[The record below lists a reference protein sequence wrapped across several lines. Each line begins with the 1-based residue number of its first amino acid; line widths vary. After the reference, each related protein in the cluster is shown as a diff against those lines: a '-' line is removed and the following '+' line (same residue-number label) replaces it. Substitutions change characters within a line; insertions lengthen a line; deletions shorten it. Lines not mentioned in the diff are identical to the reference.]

1 MTYVERSVV
10 LQTLD
15 HLWREHIVNLDH
27 LRSVVGFRGYA
38 QRDPLQEYKGEAFE
52 LFQAMLGNLRQAVT
66 AQLMRVELV
75 RQAAEAPPPE
85 APDMFGSHIDG
96 TTGEN
101 DFEGGETA
109 LLVRQEPV
117 AIVAPEDRDP
127 EQPGD
132 LGQGRPQRG
141 LPLRLR
147 QEIQALPR
155 GVCVRRLAA
164 EMLKKIRDA
173 IGRNRVVGR
182 AKFLRDRLFYRY
194 FRAQGAARAREFAK
208 NLRSS
213 GSSRLCFTIAFN
225 TPWVIDAL
233 TKAWQVHPTGMLL
246 VVIDNSSD
254 EAARKSIEDICRH
267 RGVPYFSLPRNRERH
282 WSRSHGTA
290 VNWVFDNIVR
300 KVRPELFGFIDH
312 DCFPIT
318 PFDMPGRMQGKKVF
332 GLKFGPTENFRY
344 KASRMIAN
352 GVFGEGSASSGSPPS
367 RMSPWTSRLE
377 WNWGSIQEAETGC
390 RSTRIS
396 LKKTLRPSR

>member
-1 MTYVERSVV
+1 
-10 LQTLD
+10 
-15 HLWREHIVNLDH
+15 
-27 LRSVVGFRGYA
+27 
-38 QRDPLQEYKGEAFE
+38 
-52 LFQAMLGNLRQAVT
+52 
-66 AQLMRVELV
+66 
-75 RQAAEAPPPE
+75 
-85 APDMFGSHIDG
+85 
-96 TTGEN
+96 
-101 DFEGGETA
+101 
-109 LLVRQEPV
+109 
-117 AIVAPEDRDP
+117 
-127 EQPGD
+127 
-132 LGQGRPQRG
+132 
-141 LPLRLR
+141 
-147 QEIQALPR
+147 
-155 GVCVRRLAA
+155 
-164 EMLKKIRDA
+164 MLKKIRDA

-208 NLRSS
+208 NLLSS

-344 KASRMIAN
+344 KASRNDRQWCLWGGFCFFRFSAVENVAMDFTPRMELGLDTGGGNWLPLYSHLAEEDVATVEMSFIPVTFGGTTGEHELFEGAMFHVGGSSYAQLTN
-352 GVFGEGSASSGSPPS
+352 TRHHRGAEHRQLLSDYIWDRYLGGVGD
-367 RMSPWTSRLE
+367 RLV
-377 WNWGSIQEAETGC
+377 
-390 RSTRIS
+390 ST
-396 LKKTLRPSR
+396 P